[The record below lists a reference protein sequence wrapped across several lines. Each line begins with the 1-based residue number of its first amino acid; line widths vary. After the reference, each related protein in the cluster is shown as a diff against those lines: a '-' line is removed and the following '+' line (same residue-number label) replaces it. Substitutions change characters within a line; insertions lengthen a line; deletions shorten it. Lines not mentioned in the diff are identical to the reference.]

1 MPKKA
6 TWKGDNMNQ
15 GIKKAAPTGAIIMIS
30 SASAALLAI
39 FSVLISLA
47 TGSSARISLIIALI
61 VLPTIV
67 SVWFLAS
74 MVAYTVGKY
83 KGRISAWTDVNLRA
97 SSLIIGVILL
107 AAAISLT
114 VLALYWRVDPI
125 SVIFAVI
132 RG

>member
-1 MPKKA
+1 
-6 TWKGDNMNQ
+6 MNQ

-47 TGSSARISLIIALI
+47 AGSSARISLIIALI